1 MAVLG
6 CAFNKRIADELTIRA
21 RNGDDTSGRT
31 WSDEQLPIFDWFKH
45 PDGSNLVVE
54 AYAGTGKTT
63 TIMEGIRRA
72 PEGEA
77 VFKTLHAIGFSIVK
91 RFWEGINIERDYRE
105 RPEGQLSRADWLTA
119 QVTTPQVPDAIK
131 RLVSTLHTK
140 AREIKPHARN
150 AGELIELA
158 YDFECAPDDMW
169 AQMGY
174 PVQRV
179 EEYALAAMELAAN
192 HKPVDG
198 IDYSDMIYLP
208 VRNKWCFPQY
218 GLVVVDEAQDMTI
231 AQLEIASGVCSG
243 RMCIVGDPNQAI
255 YGFRGA
261 DSGSLG
267 RLQHELKARK
277 LPLTVTYRCGR
288 NIVRE
293 AQRLVPGFQ
302 AAEGNSSGII
312 STLPI
317 EKLVQKAEH
326 GDFILSRIN
335 APLVELAI
343 QLLRSGKRARIAG
356 QDIGK
361 GLNSLIKKMKARS
374 IPELL
379 DKLSKWEVKEVD
391 RWTKA
396 KRKDRINAVRDKV
409 LMIHDLADGAR
420 GMDHLKDKID
430 VLFTDDGLGQAGVI
444 TLSSVHKAK
453 GLEADRVFILAGTLY
468 IAGVTPEEKNIEY
481 VAITRAKKELIW
493 VGAKRS
499 AEEIRQREEAIY

>member
-21 RNGDDTSGRT
+21 RNGGDTSGRI
-31 WSDEQLPIFDWFKH
+31 WSAEQIPIFNWFEQ
-45 PDGSNLVVE
+45 PDGTNLVVE

-77 VFKTLHAIGFSIVK
+77 QFKTLHSIGFSIVK
-91 RFWEGINIERDYRE
+91 RFWEGVAIERDYQN

-150 AGELIELA
+150 AGDLIELA
-158 YDFECAPDDMW
+158 YDFECAPDDIW

-174 PVQRV
+174 SVQKV
-179 EEYALAAMELAAN
+179 EAFALAAMELAAN

-218 GLVVVDEAQDMTI
+218 ELVVVDEAQDMTV
-231 AQLEIASGVCSG
+231 AQLEIALGVCRG

-267 RLQHELKARK
+267 RLQQELKARK

-288 NIVRE
+288 TIVRE

-302 AAEGNSSGII
+302 AAASNAEGTI
-312 STLPI
+312 SHLAST
-317 EKLVQKAEH
+317 EKLAQMAQH

-379 DKLSKWEVKEVD
+379 DKLSTWEMKEID

-409 LMIHDLADGAR
+409 LMIHDLADGAK
-420 GMDHLKDKID
+420 GMDHLKQKID

-468 IAGVTPEEKNIEY
+468 IAGQTPEEKNIEY
-481 VAITRAKKELIW
+481 VAITRAKKELVW
-493 VGAKRS
+493 VGSKM
-499 AEEIRQREEAIY
+499 QQEAA